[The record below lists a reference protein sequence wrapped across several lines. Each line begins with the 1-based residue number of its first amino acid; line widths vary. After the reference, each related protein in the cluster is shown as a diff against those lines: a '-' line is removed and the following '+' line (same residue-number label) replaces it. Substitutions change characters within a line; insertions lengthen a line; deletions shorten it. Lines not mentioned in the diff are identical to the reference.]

1 MYRAQ
6 PPPRKYEEYAY
17 VLDFNSRGKSST
29 VRGREGIIVTAIGE
43 DRLTLLEVLGIPNST
58 FEIGEKIYIGKD
70 GRTKVLS
77 VLGKMEYD
85 KISSSAQ
92 SELQTVVQTI
102 VTAIGEDRLTLLE
115 ILGIPNTTFE
125 IGEKIYIGKDGR
137 TKVLSVLGKMEYDKI
152 SSSAQSELPTV
163 VQTIVTANE
172 SKFVEYLNNA
182 RPLTPRIHA
191 LELIPGIGK
200 TYMKTMLEEREKKK
214 FESYQDLQ
222 DRVGFKD
229 PVKHISERIMD
240 EITGESRMN
249 LFVKR

>member
-1 MYRAQ
+1 MIILYRAQ

-17 VLDFNSRGKSST
+17 VLDYNPRGKSST
-29 VRGREGIIVTAIGE
+29 VRGREGIIITTIGE
-43 DRLTLLEVLGIPNST
+43 DRLTILEVLGVPNST
-58 FEIGEKIYIGKD
+58 FDVGERIYIGKE

-92 SELQTVVQTI
+92 TELAGVVEKI
-102 VTAIGEDRLTLLE
+102 VTE
-115 ILGIPNTTFE
+115 N
-125 IGEKIYIGKDGR
+125 EK
-137 TKVLSVLGKMEYDKI
+137 
-152 SSSAQSELPTV
+152 
-163 VQTIVTANE
+163 
-172 SKFVEYLNNA
+172 KFVEYLNNA

-222 DRVGFKD
+222 DRVGFKE
-229 PVKHISERIMD
+229 PIKHISQRIMD
-240 EITGESRMN
+240 ELTGESRMN

>member
-1 MYRAQ
+1 MSRAQ
-6 PPPRKYEEYAY
+6 SPPRKYEEYAY
-17 VLDFNSRGKSST
+17 VLDFNSRGKSTT

-43 DRLTLLEVLGIPNST
+43 DRLTILEILGVPNST
-58 FEIGEKIYIGKD
+58 FEIGERIYIGKE

-85 KISSSAQ
+85 NISSSAQ
-92 SELQTVVQTI
+92 SELSTVVENI
-102 VTAIGEDRLTLLE
+102 VT
-115 ILGIPNTTFE
+115 
-125 IGEKIYIGKDGR
+125 
-137 TKVLSVLGKMEYDKI
+137 V
-152 SSSAQSELPTV
+152 
-163 VQTIVTANE
+163 NE

-182 RPLTPRIHA
+182 QPLTPRIHA

-200 TYMKTMLEEREKKK
+200 TYMKTMLDEREKQK
-214 FESYQDLQ
+214 FENYQDLQ

-229 PVKHISERIMD
+229 PIKHISERIMD